1 MIALVLVRYN
11 YIFRSSFD
19 PCYGCDDDR
28 SHPYLTLL
36 SSGAFGEIYKCRW
49 RGTLVAAKIIIS
61 AKIRRDWV
69 NKNMMEAIKSGKN
82 VDDAIREID
91 TMEME
96 QDEKDQALADFR
108 QEISVLKQLR
118 HPNIV
123 LLLAYSTTENYECL
137 ISELM
142 KCSLLD
148 VFKSHMVQGTRM
160 KHKTQIVYA
169 TQLSRGMTYLHSCK
183 PPIIHRDLV
192 SFGCNWR
199 SRSCRYRYLT

>member
-1 MIALVLVRYN
+1 M
-11 YIFRSSFD
+11 
-19 PCYGCDDDR
+19 
-28 SHPYLTLL
+28 
-36 SSGAFGEIYKCRW
+36 
-49 RGTLVAAKIIIS
+49 AAKIIKS

-69 NKNMMEAIKSGKN
+69 HKRMLTKISEGEDVDEAIL
-82 VDDAIREID
+82 
-91 TMEME
+91 EME
-96 QDEKDQALADFR
+96 RADEAEEDADKDQAIADFR

-160 KHKTQIVYA
+160 KHKTQIIYA
-169 TQLSRGMTYLHSCK
+169 TQLSRGMAYLHSCK

-192 SFGCNWR
+192 RRAPENRVRDALFS
-199 SRSCRYRYLT
+199 L

>member
-1 MIALVLVRYN
+1 M
-11 YIFRSSFD
+11 
-19 PCYGCDDDR
+19 
-28 SHPYLTLL
+28 
-36 SSGAFGEIYKCRW
+36 
-49 RGTLVAAKIIIS
+49 AAKIIKT

-69 NKNMMEAIKSGKN
+69 HKRMITAMSQGHD
-82 VDDAIREID
+82 VDDAIRE
-91 TMEME
+91 MEIADYME
-96 QDEKDQALADFR
+96 QTEKDQAIADFR

-148 VFKSHMVQGTRM
+148 VFKSHMVQGTKM

-192 SFGCNWR
+192 RFGHGDAV
-199 SRSCRYRYLT
+199 T

>member
-1 MIALVLVRYN
+1 
-11 YIFRSSFD
+11 
-19 PCYGCDDDR
+19 
-28 SHPYLTLL
+28 
-36 SSGAFGEIYKCRW
+36 
-49 RGTLVAAKIIIS
+49 
-61 AKIRRDWV
+61 
-69 NKNMMEAIKSGKN
+69 MMEAIQEGKD

-91 TMEME
+91 VAEME
-96 QDEKDQALADFR
+96 QSEKDQALADFR

-192 SFGCNWR
+192 SEQVRAVSFFCTCLLCWP
-199 SRSCRYRYLT
+199 YFLTQHAFSSLVHFLFARNRPTC